1 MGRMKITMV
10 IGFWLLAVSAVFGQ
24 SQDKLMAKRYFER
37 TFYSEAIPIYERLAE
52 NDRSL
57 EVVRNLA
64 DAYYFTN
71 DFSKARPLY
80 RLLLWQFPD
89 AVDASYT
96 LRYIHT
102 LKAEGDYKLAD
113 DTYRKFLSKTG
124 QGEALQRLEKDIETL
139 ENITAIGPRF
149 DIRNLPFNTPFSEF
163 GGSYDGK
170 NIVFAGVKRSTGLLD
185 KKFKWNDERYLD
197 LLAVKSPNDSIAT
210 SFAKELETDL
220 HEASAVFTKDGR
232 TMYFTRNYFK
242 DGKRGKNGKKVS
254 VVQLYKAEY
263 DAGWTRV
270 TPLPFNS
277 PDFSVEHPA
286 LSPDEKTLYFASD
299 RPGGAGSFDIWS
311 VSIDNGAFSEPVN
324 LGSQINTDQREQF
337 PFVAADGKLYFSSD
351 GHYGYGAL
359 DVFVSDGK
367 TVYNVGLPVN
377 SGYDDF
383 AFSID
388 VATKDG
394 YFSSN
399 RPGGKGNDDIYFL
412 HETKPLIVEG
422 CKQEI
427 TGIITDRDTQL
438 PLADAKVVL
447 ETVGKDVPAET
458 ITTTSDGA
466 FRFRVACEETYKVSA
481 SKPAYSSESRVL
493 KLKKERGKVNDA
505 SMSLRSDAAVEQEKK
520 QEAEEAKKAAEKEK
534 QQRITDIKAKEKDVI
549 EDRGRLV
556 IKTDPI
562 YFDYDLWYIRKDSK
576 PILDRVVE
584 LMKKYPEMVVE
595 IGSHTDVRGTYRYNE
610 ELSSKRAA
618 STLDYIIEHGI
629 PASRISAK
637 GYGESQPIIR
647 CVPDDACSE
656 EQHELNRRSEFVIK
670 NL

>member
-1 MGRMKITMV
+1 MGRLKIAMV
-10 IGFWLLAVSAVFGQ
+10 IGCWLLATGVFGQ
-24 SQDKLMAKRYFER
+24 SQDKMMARRYFER
-37 TFYSEAIPIYERLAE
+37 TFYSEAIPIYERLVE
-52 NDRSL
+52 TDGSL
-57 EVVRNLA
+57 EVIRNLA
-64 DAYYFTN
+64 DAYYFTG
-71 DFSKARPLY
+71 DFAKSQPLY
-80 RLLLWQFPD
+80 RQLLWKFPD

-96 LRYIHT
+96 WRYIHT
-102 LKAEGDYKLAD
+102 LKTGGDYKLAAD
-113 DTYRKFLSKTG
+113 VYRKFLTKTG
-124 QGEALQRLEKDIETL
+124 QTDALQRLEKDIETL
-139 ENITAIGPRF
+139 DNITAIGPRF
-149 DIRNLPFNTPFSEF
+149 DIRDLPFNTPFSEF
-163 GGSYDGK
+163 GGSQDGK
-170 NIVFAGVKRSTGLLD
+170 KVVFAGVKRSSGLLD

-197 LLAVKSPNDSIAT
+197 LLAVTSPDDSVAT
-210 SFAKELETDL
+210 SYAKELETDL

-242 DGKRGKNGKKVS
+242 DGKRGKNGKRVS

-263 DAGWTRV
+263 DGGWTRV
-270 TPLPFNS
+270 TALPFNS

-299 RPGGAGSFDIWS
+299 RPGGIGSFDIWS
-311 VSIDNGAFSEPVN
+311 VAIHNGTYSEPVN
-324 LGSQINTDQREQF
+324 LGSEINTDQREQF
-337 PFVAADGKLYFSSD
+337 PFVAQDGKLYFASD

-359 DVFVSDGK
+359 DVYVSDGK
-367 TVYNVGLPVN
+367 TVYNVGLPLN

-388 VATKDG
+388 PATRDG

-399 RPGGKGNDDIYFL
+399 RPGGKGSDDIYFL

-427 TGIITDRDTQL
+427 TGIISDKDTQL
-438 PLADAKVVL
+438 PLEGAKVVL
-447 ETVGKDVPAET
+447 ETVGGTAPEEVV
-458 ITTTSDGA
+458 TTAADGA
-466 FRFRVACEETYKVSA
+466 FRFRVACEATYKVSA
-481 SKPAYSSESRVL
+481 SKPTYSSDSRTL

-505 SMSLRSDAAVEQEKK
+505 SMALKSDAAVEQERK
-520 QEAEEAKKAAEKEK
+520 QAEEAARKAAEQEK
-534 QQRITDIKAKEKDVI
+534 RQRVADIKAKEKDVV
-549 EDRGRLV
+549 EERGRLV

-629 PASRISAK
+629 PATRISAK

-647 CVPDDACSE
+647 CVPDDACNE

>member
-1 MGRMKITMV
+1 MGRLKTALVMV
-10 IGFWLLAVSAVFGQ
+10 GLLAVTVVMGQ
-24 SQDKLMAKRYFER
+24 SQDKMTAKRYFER
-37 TFYSEAIPIYERLAE
+37 TFYSEAIPIYERLVE
-52 NDRSL
+52 SDGSL

-64 DAYYFTN
+64 DAYYFTG
-71 DFSKARPLY
+71 DFAKARPLF
-80 RLLLWQFPD
+80 RLLLWKFPD
-89 AVDASYT
+89 AVDVSYT

-102 LKAEGDYKLAD
+102 LKTEGEYKLAD
-113 DTYRKFLSKTG
+113 DVYRKFLTKTG
-124 QGEALQRLEKDIETL
+124 QTGALQKLESDIETL
-139 ENITAIGPRF
+139 ENITAIGQRF
-149 DIRNLPFNTPFSEF
+149 DIRNLPFNSPYSEF
-163 GGSYDGK
+163 GGSFDGK
-170 NIVFAGVKRSTGLLD
+170 NLVFAGVKRTSGLLD
-185 KKFKWNDERYLD
+185 KKFKWNDQRYLD
-197 LLAVKSPNDSIAT
+197 LLMVSKPDDSAAT

-220 HEASAVFTKDGR
+220 HEASAIVTRDGR
-232 TMYFTRNYFK
+232 TLYFTRNYFK
-242 DGKRGKNGKKVS
+242 DGKRGKNGKRVS

-286 LSPDEKTLYFASD
+286 LSQDEKTLYFSSD
-299 RPGGAGSFDIWS
+299 RPGGIGSFDIWS
-311 VSIDNGAFSEPVN
+311 VSVDNGAYGEPVN
-324 LGSQINTDQREQF
+324 LGPQINTDQREQF
-337 PFVAADGKLYFSSD
+337 PFVAQDGKLYFASD

-359 DVFVSDGK
+359 DVFVWDGK
-367 TVYNVGLPVN
+367 IVYNVGLPVN

-388 VATKDG
+388 PATKDG
-394 YFSSN
+394 LFSSN
-399 RPGGKGNDDIYFL
+399 RPGGKGSDDIYFL

-427 TGIITDRDTQL
+427 TGIISDRDTHQ
-438 PLADAKVVL
+438 PLEGAKVL
-447 ETVGKDVPAET
+447 MSKAGGEVPDEEV
-458 ITTTSDGA
+458 TTAADGA
-466 FRFRVACEETYKVSA
+466 FRFRVACEATYTISA
-481 SKPAYSSESRVL
+481 SKPAYSSDSRTL

-505 SMSLRSDAAVEQEKK
+505 SMELKSEAALERERRQ
-520 QEAEEAKKAAEKEK
+520 AEEDAKKVAEKEK
-534 QQRITDIKAKEKDVI
+534 QQRIADIKAKEKDVI
-549 EDRGRLV
+549 EERGKLV

-595 IGSHTDVRGTYRYNE
+595 IGSHTDVRGTFRYNE

-629 PASRISAK
+629 PVSRISAK

-647 CVPDDACSE
+647 CVPDDACNE